1 MSTNSS
7 LNFTEP
13 ARQIPVVENYDVI
26 VCGGGPAGIAAA
38 LSSARNGART
48 LLLEKN
54 GCLGGV
60 WTAGLLS
67 HIVDH
72 EGKSGILQEILG
84 LLRREGAQRWA
95 TDYDIESMKFVVESL
110 CVKAG
115 IDVQLHT
122 RVVSA
127 QVSGRQVTGVITEGF
142 SGREAWTAKVF
153 IDCSGNGDL
162 AAHCGCGFDFGSP
175 EDQTTQPMSMVCLM
189 TGLDIQELD
198 KIGMLRTEEP
208 GEKNRRAKDVFLA
221 ELRKAGYE
229 PSFGRPTLNTI
240 RPDLFQMMINHE
252 HGSGINGRD
261 VSRATLHGRAETY
274 SAVKALRHLGG
285 VWRNLRVVATSEQI
299 GIREGRRVHGRYKLT
314 IDDAIRGAR
323 FKDGVVRAAAPI
335 DIHGKD
341 PKTGLSVYS
350 DAGIRAL
357 PFDIPLR
364 SLVSADRDN
373 LLMAGRCIS
382 GDFLV
387 HGSYRVTGNAVVM
400 GEAAGRAASKFS
412 KEGIEFEDMF
422 SEGVPAAAAA

>member
-1 MSTNSS
+1 MSTKIEES
-7 LNFTEP
+7 
-13 ARQIPVVENYDVI
+13 ARQLPVVGHYDVI
-26 VCGGGPAGIAAA
+26 VCGGGPAGVAAA
-38 LSSARNGART
+38 LSAARNGAQT

-72 EGKSGILQEILG
+72 EGKSGILQEILS

-95 TDYDIESMKFVVESL
+95 TDYDIESMKFVLEEL
-110 CVKAG
+110 CLQAG
-115 IDVQLHT
+115 IEVQLHT
-122 RVVSA
+122 SLASA
-127 QVSGRQVTGVITEGF
+127 QVEGREVKAVITEGF

-153 IDCSGNGDL
+153 IDCTGNGDL
-162 AAHCGCGFDFGSP
+162 AARCGCGFDFGAPGS
-175 EDQTTQPMSMVCLM
+175 QSTQPMSMVCLM
-189 TGLDIQELD
+189 TGLDMQELD

-229 PSFGRPTLNTI
+229 PTFGRPTLNTI
-240 RPDLFQMMINHE
+240 RADLFQMMINHE

-274 SAVKALRHLGG
+274 SAVKALRQLGG
-285 VWRNLRVVATSEQI
+285 IWRNLRIVATSEQI
-299 GIREGRRVHGRYKLT
+299 GIREGRRIHGRYKLT
-314 IDDAIRGAR
+314 IEDAVSGAR
-323 FKDGVVRAAAPI
+323 FHDGVVRAAAPI
-335 DIHGKD
+335 DIHGVD
-341 PKTGLSVYS
+341 PQTGLSVYS
-350 DAGIRAL
+350 NAGFTTK

-364 SLVSADRDN
+364 SLISADRDN

-382 GDFLV
+382 GDSIV

-400 GEAAGRAASKFS
+400 GEAAGVAASSFS
-412 KEGIEFEDMF
+412 KGVAFDEMFPED
-422 SEGVPAAAAA
+422 VPAEALS